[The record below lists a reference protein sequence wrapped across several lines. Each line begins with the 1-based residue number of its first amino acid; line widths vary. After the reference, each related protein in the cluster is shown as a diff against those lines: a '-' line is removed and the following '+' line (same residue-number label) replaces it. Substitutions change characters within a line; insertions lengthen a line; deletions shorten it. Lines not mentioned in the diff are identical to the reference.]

1 MQYNKNILYG
11 SSVITEPAR
20 IFFYVVISISEN

>member
-20 IFFYVVISISEN
+20 IFFYVVNIDQ